1 MMNIFFDDERFINC
15 RLESFIVIIMFN
27 NDDNIVIVNILLCVW
42 LLQYSGIL
50 EYIFKVLN
58 LKFQIVILLM
68 INI

>member
-27 NDDNIVIVNILLCVW
+27 NDDIIVIVNILLCVW

-58 LKFQIVILLM
+58 
-68 INI
+68 

>member
-58 LKFQIVILLM
+58 
-68 INI
+68 

>member
-1 MMNIFFDDERFINC
+1 MEVLMMNIFFDDERFINC

-27 NDDNIVIVNILLCVW
+27 NDDNIVLVNILLCVW

-58 LKFQIVILLM
+58 
-68 INI
+68 